1 MRRRWI
7 WIIVMAAVGG
17 GAALLFLF
25 PGKIRDAAG
34 LAAEGGEIA
43 LREPMRTPRGGPRLL
58 LVALD
63 GVGDEELR
71 RAIRVG
77 HLPTV
82 QRLFGRQIDDDVY
95 EHAYAAP
102 GVLTILP
109 STTMAGWSSVFT
121 GMPPAHTGVPGNEW
135 YDRDEQ
141 RFYAPAPVTTDDHAH
156 ALEMFSDGLLGRAIR
171 VPTLF
176 ERLDVRAHVSLM
188 PVHRGADLL
197 IVPSIGD
204 IAALFGAM
212 ARGLTDDDP
221 VDRDQYATLDAGA
234 IEKVVERMREHGVPD
249 VQVVYFAGID
259 LYTHFAEPP
268 LPEMHRYL
276 HDVFDPALRRLLDA
290 YEALGL
296 LEETSIVLVA
306 DHGHTPVLRDERHA
320 LATDR
325 ERDPPAVLE
334 QAGHRVRPFELDLEE
349 EQQDYQAVLAYQGA
363 FAFVYLADRSS
374 CQTPGQRCD
383 WQRPARFHEDVMPI
397 VQAFDRATRE
407 GAYAPKLQGTIDLI
421 FAREPP
427 APGQT
432 QQAFRV
438 WDGAR
443 LVPIGEYLAAH
454 PRPHLLDLEARLEGL
469 AVGPYGYLAG
479 DVLLMARSGMNRP
492 IFERFYFSEL
502 YNSWHGSAE
511 AADSRIPL
519 VVAHARRSGHDL
531 KAQVD
536 AVIGRSPSQ
545 LHVTPLVEA
554 LMRGR

>member
-1 MRRRWI
+1 MGRRWV
-7 WIIVMAAVGG
+7 WIIVMATVGA

-25 PGKIRDAAG
+25 PDEIRDAAG

-43 LREPMRTPRGGPRLL
+43 LREPMRTPRGGPGLL
-58 LVALD
+58 VVALD

-82 QRLFGRQIDDDVY
+82 QRLFGRQLDEDVY
-95 EHAYAAP
+95 EHAYAVP
-102 GVLTILP
+102 GVLAVLP
-109 STTMAGWSSVFT
+109 STTMAAWASVFT
-121 GMPPAHTGVPGNEW
+121 GLPPAHTGVPGNEW
-135 YDRDEQ
+135 YDREER

-156 ALEMFSDGLLGRAIR
+156 ALAMYADDLLGRAIR
-171 VPTLF
+171 VPTLY
-176 ERLDVRAHVSLM
+176 ERLDVRAHVALM
-188 PVHRGADLL
+188 PVYRGADLL

-204 IAALFGAM
+204 VAALFGAM
-212 ARGLTDDDP
+212 AGGLTDDNP
-221 VDRDQYATLDAGA
+221 VDRDKYATLDGGA
-234 IEKVVERMREHGVPD
+234 IEQVVESMREHGVPD

-290 YEALGL
+290 YETLGVL
-296 LEETSIVLVA
+296 DETSIVFVS

-320 LATDR
+320 LAVDR

-334 QAGHRVRPFELDLEE
+334 RVGYRVRPFELDLEE

-374 CQTPGQRCD
+374 CPAPGERCD
-383 WQRPARFHEDVMPI
+383 WQRPARFHEDVLPI
-397 VQAFDRATRE
+397 VQAFDRAARE
-407 GAYAPKLQGTIDLI
+407 GAHAPKLQGTIDLI
-421 FAREPP
+421 FAREPQ
-427 APGQT
+427 APGRT
-432 QQAFRV
+432 PQAFQV
-438 WDGAR
+438 WDGSR
-443 LVPIGEYLAAH
+443 LVPIGEYLADH
-454 PRPHLLDLEARLEGL
+454 PRPDLLDLEARLEGL
-469 AVGPYGYLAG
+469 AVGPQGHLAG

-492 IFERFYFSEL
+492 IFERFYFSDL

-519 VVAHARRSGHDL
+519 VVAHPRRSGHDL

-536 AVIGRSPSQ
+536 AVVGSSPSQ